1 MTMLKYVTHENSED
15 GRKTIL
21 TLEDEQGNRYETLL
35 DDIPTGKIN
44 EERSTLAYLYHDIHH
59 WGYKPPECRHC
70 LVFSRMGGISCG
82 LNHPMDYFRVYCAT
96 CPDVDKDV
104 RTIWNDT
111 PTVRW
116 LTEEEN
122 AKLQKAKPIEPQPPT
137 QEKIEKTRR
146 ENHCRV

>member
-1 MTMLKYVTHENSED
+1 MLKYVTHENSED

-44 EERSTLAYLYHDIHH
+44 AERSKLAHLHHDIHH
-59 WGYKPPECRHC
+59 WGYKPPHCRHC
-70 LVFSRMGGISCG
+70 LVFNRLGGVSCG

-104 RTIWNDT
+104 QTIWNE
-111 PTVRW
+111 PPKIRA
-116 LTEEEN
+116 LTDEE
-122 AKLQKAKPIEPQPPT
+122 KAMWDKAIPIEPQPPT
-137 QEKIEKTRR
+137 QEEIEKTRR
-146 ENHCRV
+146 ENHCHV